1 MSTNHPRSPQPISSQ
16 GVLPDLSTD
25 VVTRLVAG
33 RCYFTDMSA
42 ANFRTLLAS
51 AQSRGLTLVPAGCQA
66 DLSDVEENFE
76 IQGPFV
82 AGSQLVWTSASVG
95 ISEPFVAEEVQEMTV
110 DAFEELDAEFEAQMS
125 RLGGV
130 ASSVEDGVFLC
141 NTGPLS
147 SGTLAFG
154 VAGTREEAEMTGGEY
169 IWGHDME
176 KLPHDTGV
184 IGEVIAHVDQDEVE
198 KVDFSDEADRLRRQD
213 AVPYSHEPVY
223 FLVAQYD

>member
-1 MSTNHPRSPQPISSQ
+1 MSTDRPRSPQPISAQ

-42 ANFRTLLAS
+42 ANFRTLLAF
-51 AQSRGLTLVPAGCQA
+51 AQSRGLTVVPAGCQA
-66 DLSDVEENFE
+66 DLSDVEEDFE

-82 AGSQLVWTSASVG
+82 AGRQLIWTSASLGV
-95 ISEPFVAEEVQEMTV
+95 SEPFDAEEVQDMTV
-110 DAFEELDAEFEAQMS
+110 DAFEELDADFESQMI
-125 RLGGV
+125 RLGGI

-147 SGTLAFG
+147 SGTLVFG
-154 VAGTREEAEMTGGEY
+154 VAGTRDEAETLGGEY
-169 IWGHDME
+169 IWGHDMD

-184 IGEVIAHVDQDEVE
+184 IGEVVAHVDHDEVE
-198 KVDFSDEADRLRRQD
+198 KVDFSDEADHLRRQD
-213 AVPYSHEPVY
+213 AVPYSREPVY